1 MFKFSGIPMRVLN
14 LRLLEK
20 GNLANKLNETLSNV
34 LNLKEE
40 HK

>member
-14 LRLLEK
+14 LRVYEK
-20 GNLANKLNETLSNV
+20 CNLVNKWNETFSYV